1 MHDVVRMY
9 VFVPGFRYEAVVV
22 TRVKDR
28 FANPANGGWADVLIN
43 FYHEADPNQHCCEV
57 QFVLKDMM
65 LLRGKDLGGH
75 EDFNKFRSSFEVLES
90 TNNAHLLD
98 DTKCGPPCPFLFQA
112 CSKQHRREQRAKE
125 AAKSG
130 AHHSHNKIKPLASV
144 LKDARQP
151 VGKLQ
156 STVIV
161 VDDAYRR
168 VANPV
173 VPQQAREGAP
183 TVPTPVVLAAV
194 VENDAAPK
202 KRSCFKSK

>member
-1 MHDVVRMY
+1 M
-9 VFVPGFRYEAVVV
+9 V

-75 EDFNKFRSSFEVLES
+75 DDFNKFRSSFEVLES

-112 CSKQHRREQRAKE
+112 CSKQQRREQRAKE
-125 AAKSG
+125 AKSG
-130 AHHSHNKIKPLASV
+130 GSHSHKIKPLASTPNGQ
-144 LKDARQP
+144 A
-151 VGKLQ
+151 VGRLQ

-173 VPQQAREGAP
+173 IPQPAREGAP
-183 TVPTPVVLAAV
+183 AVPTPVVQVADV
-194 VENDAAPK
+194 DAPK